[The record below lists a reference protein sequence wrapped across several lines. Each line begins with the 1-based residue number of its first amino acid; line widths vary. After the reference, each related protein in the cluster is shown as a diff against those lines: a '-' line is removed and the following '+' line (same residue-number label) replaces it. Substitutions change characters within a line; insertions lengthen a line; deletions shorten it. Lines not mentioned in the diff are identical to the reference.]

1 MPVINGLKNRNNEPV
16 PIKKS
21 EWLLKIST
29 GEINHNTKTVYY
41 IYDDYVDPGSGSSIK
56 AGEGIIYIAS
66 TGTISVD
73 KEWLKTTVDSMPD
86 LNADSID
93 GYKISDTGETGIA
106 LINDQGETH
115 IAKHIYFHDGAVI
128 GHLYVCDDGSIG
140 SQYGFT
146 GNIHGTADKAIADQS
161 GNNIKG
167 TYVKSINVEN
177 GNIVYTYGDDH
188 TATAPLPAG
197 TAYTGGVGIT
207 VDGSTITNTGVTSV
221 AESSINGFMQ
231 FTVNGA
237 VQTVKVHGIDSAA
250 YRPDSYFAIAT
261 HNHDTAYA
269 ARMHNHDT
277 QYAPYG
283 VYAGGESAGGP
294 AINANYASSL
304 ADTTENHKTST
315 GDSYHYLSCLRNI
328 GFGTRAADTTTC
340 PAGYLYGTH
349 T

>member
-86 LNADSID
+86 LNADSIN

-197 TAYTGGVGIT
+197 TAYTGGTGINVT
-207 VDGSTITNTGVTSV
+207 GSTITNTGVTSA
-221 AESSINGFMQ
+221 AESSINGNIQ
-231 FTVNGA
+231 FTINGS
-237 VQTVKVHGIDSAA
+237 VQNIKVHAIDSAA

-269 ARMHNHDT
+269 PKSHTHN
-277 QYAPYG
+277 
-283 VYAGGESAGGP
+283 YAGSDSAGGSALN

-304 ADTTENHKTST
+304 AETTENHKTST
-315 GDSYHYLSCLRNI
+315 GDSYYYLSCLRNI